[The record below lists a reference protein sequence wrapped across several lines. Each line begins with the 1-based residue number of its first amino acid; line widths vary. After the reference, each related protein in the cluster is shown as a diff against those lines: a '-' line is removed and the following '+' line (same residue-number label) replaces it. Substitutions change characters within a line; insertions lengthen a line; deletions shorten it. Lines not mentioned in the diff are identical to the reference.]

1 MESFRYFSTGFP
13 SLFFQIFSLFR
24 QASKEFLYFVIG
36 FIDEV
41 GFAEGFEGFF
51 EVGAGGFDGVVR
63 AEVGFDLGVVAG
75 FAVDFIEVD
84 DGSLPHTKLL
94 AATGDFGMRF
104 EAELEDDI
112 DQLLVVGNLGLF
124 NDIDT

>member
-13 SLFFQIFSLFR
+13 ALFFQIFSLFR

-41 GFAEGFEGFF
+41 GFVEGFEGFF
-51 EVGAGGFDGVVR
+51 EVGAGGLDGILGVK
-63 AEVGFDLGVVAG
+63 VGFDFGVVAG

-112 DQLLVVGNLGLF
+112 DELLVVGNLSLL
-124 NDIDT
+124 NNINT